1 MDFILKEA
9 SKLESELIALRRSLH
24 KIPEI
29 GDELPKTKRFVCE
42 YLDKIGVPYEEVAG
56 CDGIV
61 ATIKGHARG
70 KTVALRADM
79 DALHLNEDT
88 NLPFRSE
95 IDGQMHGCGHDA
107 HTAMLLIV
115 AKLLSLH
122 TAKLNGEVKL
132 IFQSGEETG
141 SGAKKVI
148 ASGKIDDVDAVFGIH
163 VGNLAG
169 DDNNVGDIF
178 IKEGAVSAGKDKF
191 TITVKGKGTHSAF
204 PERGVD
210 PILISAR
217 IVNACEELIA
227 REVPAGTS
235 AVLSF
240 GSISAGVDHNTIPSM
255 AVIKGSIRC
264 QDEKIRGFLGERLI
278 ELAKGIA
285 QTFRGDAEVD
295 LKRGST
301 TVMNDSDLA
310 KFAYNAVKN
319 VYGDSVYNNTK
330 SALMG
335 SDDFANY
342 ASKIPSVYFFLHTNN
357 GENICYSNHNPKFD
371 VDESVLI
378 KGVVSYLAIV
388 LNYLK

>member
-9 SKLESELIALRRSLH
+9 KALEGELIELRRSLH

-42 YLDKIGVPYEEVAG
+42 YLDKIGVPYESVADCNG
-56 CDGIV
+56 VV
-61 ATIKGHARG
+61 AKISGASKG
-70 KTVALRADM
+70 KTIALRADM
-79 DALHLNEDT
+79 DALHLNEAT
-88 NLPFRSE
+88 NLPFKSE
-95 IDGQMHGCGHDA
+95 IEGQMHGCGHDA
-107 HTAMLLIV
+107 HTAILLIV
-115 AKLLSLH
+115 AKVLSLY
-122 TAKLNGEVKL
+122 ADKLKGIVKL
-132 IFQSGEETG
+132 IFQTGEETG
-141 SGAKKVI
+141 SGAKKMI
-148 ASGKIDDVDAVFGIH
+148 ASGVVDDVDAMLAIH

-169 DDNNVGDIF
+169 DDNKVGDI
-178 IKEGAVSAGKDKF
+178 ILKAGAVSAGKDKF

-217 IVNACEELIA
+217 IVNACEELMA
-227 REVPAGTS
+227 REVPAGTA

-240 GSISAGVDHNTIPSM
+240 GSISAGQDHNTIPDK

-264 QDEKIRGFLGERLI
+264 QDEKIRDFLGARLT
-278 ELAKGIA
+278 ELSKGIA
-285 QTFRGDAEVD
+285 QSFRGDADVD
-295 LKRGST
+295 LKRGSM
-301 TVMNDSDLA
+301 TVVNDSELA
-310 KFAYNAVKN
+310 NFAYNAVKS
-319 VYGDSVYNNTK
+319 VYGDSVYNNAK

-357 GENICYSNHNPKFD
+357 GEDVCYSNHNPKFD

-388 LNYLK
+388 LSYLK

>member
-1 MDFILKEA
+1 L
-9 SKLESELIALRRSLH
+9 
-24 KIPEI
+24 
-29 GDELPKTKRFVCE
+29 V
-42 YLDKIGVPYEEVAG
+42 
-56 CDGIV
+56 
-61 ATIKGHARG
+61 
-70 KTVALRADM
+70 
-79 DALHLNEDT
+79 
-88 NLPFRSE
+88 
-95 IDGQMHGCGHDA
+95 
-107 HTAMLLIV
+107 V
-115 AKLLSLH
+115 AKILSLH
-122 TAKLNGEVKL
+122 TNQLKGTVKL
-132 IFQSGEETG
+132 IFQTGEETG
-141 SGAKKVI
+141 SGAKKII
-148 ASGKIDDVDAVFGIH
+148 ASGAVDDVDAMLAIH

-169 DDNNVGDIF
+169 DDQIKGDII

-217 IVNACEELIA
+217 IVNACEELVA

-240 GSISAGVDHNTIPSM
+240 GSISAGQDHNTIPDK

-264 QDEKIRGFLGERLI
+264 QDEKIRDFLGARLI

-285 QTFRGDAEVD
+285 QSFRGDADVD
-295 LKRGST
+295 IKRGSM
-301 TVMNDSDLA
+301 TVVNDSEFA
-310 KFAYNAVKN
+310 KFAYNAVKS

-357 GENICYSNHNPKFD
+357 DKDICYSNHNPKFD

-378 KGVVSYLAIV
+378 KGVASYLAIV
-388 LNYLK
+388 LSYLK

>member
-1 MDFILKEA
+1 MDLILKEA
-9 SKLESELIALRRSLH
+9 EALEGELIELRRSLH

-42 YLDKIGVPYEEVAG
+42 YLDKIGVPYESVAD
-56 CDGIV
+56 CDGVV
-61 ATIKGHARG
+61 AKISGASKG
-70 KTVALRADM
+70 KTIALRADM
-79 DALHLNEDT
+79 DALHLNEET
-88 NLPFRSE
+88 ALPFRSE
-95 IDGQMHGCGHDA
+95 IEGQMHGCGHDA
-107 HTAMLLIV
+107 HTAMLLTV
-115 AKLLSLH
+115 AKILSLH
-122 TAKLNGEVKL
+122 TDRIVGTVKL
-132 IFQSGEETG
+132 VFQTGEETG
-141 SGAKKVI
+141 SGAKKMI
-148 ASGKIDDVDAVFGIH
+148 ASGAVDNVDAMLAIH

-169 DDNNVGDIF
+169 DCNKVGDII

-217 IVNACEELIA
+217 IVNACEELMA
-227 REVPAGTS
+227 REVPAGTA

-240 GSISAGVDHNTIPSM
+240 GSINAGQDHNTIPST

-264 QDEKIRGFLGERLI
+264 QDEGIRDFLGARLI
-278 ELAKGIA
+278 ELSKGIA
-285 QTFRGDAEVD
+285 QSFRGDAEVD
-295 LKRGST
+295 LKRGSM
-301 TVMNDSDLA
+301 TVVNDSELA
-310 KFAYNAVKN
+310 KLAYNAVKS
-319 VYGDSVYNNTK
+319 VYGDSVYNQTK

-357 GENICYSNHNPKFD
+357 GKDICFSNHNPRFD